1 MIYITGDKHRDFS
14 GVHAFCREHQTTKD
28 DLMIVLGDAGIN
40 YLGDERDD
48 EIKRYISRI
57 PITFFC
63 IHGNH
68 EMRPWNVNGCV
79 REKFYGAEA
88 FTQEQYP
95 SIFYGIDGQVYDFK
109 GIQVL
114 VAGGAYSVDKYYRL
128 EKGLRWFQDEQ
139 PSDEIKQDIDRAI
152 DEHKNIHVVMSHT
165 CPYKFTPFDRFLPG
179 IDQSTVDNST
189 EKYLDTVEERV
200 GYWRWYC
207 GHWHIDRTVDRV
219 RFVFNDIIEI
229 GD

>member
-1 MIYITGDKHRDFS
+1 MIYVTGDKHRDFS
-14 GVHAFCREHQTTKD
+14 GVHDFCRQNGTTTD

-40 YLGDERDD
+40 YFNDGRDD
-48 EIKRYISRI
+48 EFKRYLSKI

-68 EMRPWNVNGCV
+68 EMRPWNVSGCV
-79 REKFYGAEA
+79 KQSFYGAEA
-88 FTQEQYP
+88 YTQEQYP
-95 SIFYGIDGQVYDFK
+95 NIYYGIDGQIYNFL
-109 GIQVL
+109 GIQTL
-114 VAGGAYSVDKYYRL
+114 VVGGAYSVDKYYRL
-128 EKGLRWFQDEQ
+128 AKGWKWFQDEQ
-139 PSDEIKQDIDRAI
+139 PSDEIKQDVDRAI
-152 DEHKNIHVVMSHT
+152 EEHKNIHVVMSHT
-165 CPYKFTPFDRFLPG
+165 CPYRYTPFDRFITG

-189 EKYLDTVEERV
+189 EKYLDTVDERV

-207 GHWHIDRTVDRV
+207 GHWHIDRTVDRL